1 MRKDFEINDYN
12 KLKGKLRTNRWSTL
26 RCMYCTKQTQCLS
39 FNVYMCGSQV
49 NFTIKQERNDLIEW
63 MWKCTSI
70 QIDVYSHSCVCV
82 YVAFLAWLDQFEQQ
96 VYRLFFEFVVHGS
109 HVKLSYTSVQPSIQD
124 NKICCCRPLSRFT
137 CYYCY
142 YALHMEYNRKED
154 KHQLRWSSCTHIKH
168 IDTQTDLVTTIIIMI
183 IIIISMFLMD
193 KKKLSFIQSG

>member
-96 VYRLFFEFVVHGS
+96 VYRFFFNS
-109 HVKLSYTSVQPSIQD
+109 LLMDRTLSYPIPRCNHPS
-124 NKICCCRPLSRFT
+124 RTTR
-137 CYYCY
+137 YVVV
-142 YALHMEYNRKED
+142 
-154 KHQLRWSSCTHIKH
+154 
-168 IDTQTDLVTTIIIMI
+168 DLFRGSPVIIVTTRYIWNITE
-183 IIIISMFLMD
+183 
-193 KKKLSFIQSG
+193 KKTNINYVGVHART